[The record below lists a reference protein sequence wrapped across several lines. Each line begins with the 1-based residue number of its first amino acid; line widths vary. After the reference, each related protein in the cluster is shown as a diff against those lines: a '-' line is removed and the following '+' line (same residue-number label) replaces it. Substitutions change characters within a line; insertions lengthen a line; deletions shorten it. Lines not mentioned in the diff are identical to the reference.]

1 MMLLIKWG
9 VHIVCLFLI
18 KFIILRVVLFIKCA
32 RVLQRYIVRLA
43 GGFIDRK
50 LRWVGDALFLFVSV
64 HAYIFSIILIFF
76 RLVDQLLI
84 FVVKVVREIIVVESV
99 AAFKLYYLKSF
110 LFMFFFLGDWKNLD
124 HFLWLLVLAGTYN
137 IVFFYVLY
145 YIIFW
150 FFHVVLGNDWV
161 FFAQIYKVRWNVR
174 RAVRN
179 ILNTLRGILDLFIQI
194 LSVFF
199 LFLN

>member
-1 MMLLIKWG
+1 M
-9 VHIVCLFLI
+9 
-18 KFIILRVVLFIKCA
+18 
-32 RVLQRYIVRLA
+32 A

-50 LRWVGDALFLFVSV
+50 FRRVGDALFLFVSV
-64 HAYIFSIILIFF
+64 PAYIFSIILVFF

-99 AAFKLYYLKSF
+99 AAFKLNYLKSF
-110 LFMFFFLGDWKNLD
+110 LFMFFFLGDRKHLD
-124 HFLWLLVLAGTYN
+124 HFLRLLMLAGTYN

-179 ILNTLRGILDLFIQI
+179 ILYALRGILDLLIQI